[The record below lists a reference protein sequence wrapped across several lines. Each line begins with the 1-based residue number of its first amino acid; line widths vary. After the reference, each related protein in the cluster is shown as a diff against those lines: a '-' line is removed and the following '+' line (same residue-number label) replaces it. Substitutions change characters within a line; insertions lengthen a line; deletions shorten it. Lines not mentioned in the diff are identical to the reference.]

1 MKISD
6 NILNRNSIFESSE
19 NTAKIDN
26 TANAKSDSKISS
38 LAAIICIS
46 DKGKSLSQGISHSI
60 NNDELSPAEAKLKD
74 IDNELSAKKEKKKK
88 AAELEEQISTDETL
102 TDRDKMILQKRADK
116 LKADGMTTEDKY
128 YLLQDKKN
136 SVEKDIMEGKSSFSI
151 LSSVKEDIRN
161 TLEQMK
167 KESELE
173 YSLQKQANQE
183 RADKAAEQ
191 MKVDI
196 TAKSNTPQ
204 DVALKQ
210 QTKKINTDFDKTANE
225 KVFDKAEE
233 NY

>member
-1 MKISD
+1 M
-6 NILNRNSIFESSE
+6 
-19 NTAKIDN
+19 
-26 TANAKSDSKISS
+26 
-38 LAAIICIS
+38 
-46 DKGKSLSQGISHSI
+46 
-60 NNDELSPAEAKLKD
+60 
-74 IDNELSAKKEKKKK
+74 
-88 AAELEEQISTDETL
+88 
-102 TDRDKMILQKRADK
+102 
-116 LKADGMTTEDKY
+116 
-128 YLLQDKKN
+128 
-136 SVEKDIMEGKSSFSI
+136 EKDIMEGKSSFSV

-204 DVALKQ
+204 DAALKQ
-210 QTKKINTDFDKTANE
+210 QTKKIKTDFDKIANE

>member
-1 MKISD
+1 
-6 NILNRNSIFESSE
+6 
-19 NTAKIDN
+19 
-26 TANAKSDSKISS
+26 
-38 LAAIICIS
+38 
-46 DKGKSLSQGISHSI
+46 
-60 NNDELSPAEAKLKD
+60 
-74 IDNELSAKKEKKKK
+74 
-88 AAELEEQISTDETL
+88 
-102 TDRDKMILQKRADK
+102 MILQKRADK

-136 SVEKDIMEGKSSFSI
+136 SVEKDIMEGKSSFSV

-204 DVALKQ
+204 DAALKQ
-210 QTKKINTDFDKTANE
+210 QTKKIKTDFDKTANE